1 MFGRI
6 LAVIQARNLEFL
18 RDRAALA
25 WNFALPL
32 FVVLG
37 FAFAYS
43 GNTLSTYKVG
53 VYGPHSATGFFA
65 TRYIRFVPVRHLDQ
79 GITWVGHQKLDMLVA
94 PGERRYWINDTSPK
108 GYLLAR
114 ILAGSEAKGQPYQ
127 PATVK
132 GQQIGY
138 VDWLIPGVLGLNM
151 MFSALFGVGY
161 VIVRY
166 RRNGVLKRLKA
177 TPLAAFEFLA
187 AQVLSRL
194 WLMLLVTSIIFFGL
208 KLLLGFPVAGSYFDL
223 LLIFVLGAACLISLG
238 MLVASRLRSEELAGG
253 LLNAITWPMMFLSGV
268 WFSLAGLNPW
278 MQKLALIFP
287 LTHIIDAARGVML
300 DGDSLAAIAPH
311 LFTLAGMTAFF
322 LALGAWSFRWE

>member
-1 MFGRI
+1 MFARI
-6 LAVIQARNLEFL
+6 FAVIQARNLEFL

-43 GNTLSTYKVG
+43 GNSLSTYKVG
-53 VYGPHSATGFFA
+53 VYGPHADSGFFA
-65 TRYIRFVPVRHLDQ
+65 TRYIRFVPVHTRDQ
-79 GITWVGHQKLDMLVA
+79 GIAWVGHQKLDMFVD
-94 PGERRYWINDTSPK
+94 PGDKRYWINDSSPK

-114 ILAGSEAKGQPYQ
+114 ILAGSETQAGEYRQ
-127 PATVK
+127 ATVQ
-132 GQQIGY
+132 GRQIGY
-138 VDWLIPGVLGLNM
+138 VDWLIPGVLGMNM

-194 WLMLLVTSIIFFGL
+194 WLMLIVTAIIFFGL
-208 KLLLGFPVAGSYFDL
+208 KLMLGFPVMGSYLDL
-223 LLIFVLGAACLISLG
+223 LLVFLLGSACLISLG
-238 MLVASRLRSEELAGG
+238 MLVAARLRSEELAGG

-278 MQKLALIFP
+278 MQKIALIFP
-287 LTHIIDAARGVML
+287 LTHIIHAARAIML
-300 DGDSLAAIAPH
+300 DGDGLAAIAPN
-311 LFTLAGMTAFF
+311 LITLAVMTAVF
-322 LALGAWSFRWE
+322 LAVGAWSFRWE

>member
-1 MFGRI
+1 MLARI
-6 LAVIQARNLEFL
+6 FAVIQARNLEFL

-43 GNTLSTYKVG
+43 GNSLSSYKVG
-53 VYGPHSATGFFA
+53 VYGPHAETGFFA
-65 TRYIRFVPVRHLDQ
+65 TRYIRFVPVKALDQ
-79 GITWVGHQKLDMLVA
+79 GVAWVGHQKLDMLID
-94 PGERRYWINDTSPK
+94 PGAKRYWINNSSPK

-114 ILAGSEAKGQPYQ
+114 ILAGSEAQAGSYHR
-127 PATVK
+127 AIVK
-132 GQQIGY
+132 GLQIGY
-138 VDWLIPGVLGLNM
+138 VDWLIPGVLGMNM

-187 AQVLSRL
+187 AQILSRL
-194 WLMLLVTSIIFFGL
+194 WLMLLVTAIIFFGL
-208 KLLLGFPVAGSYFDL
+208 KLMLGFPVAGSYFDL
-223 LLIFVLGAACLISLG
+223 LLVFLLGSACLISLG
-238 MLVASRLRSEELAGG
+238 MVVAARIRSEELAGG

-278 MQKLALIFP
+278 MQKFALIFP
-287 LTHIIDAARGVML
+287 LTHIIDAARAVML
-300 DGDSLAAIAPH
+300 DGDGLAAIAPN
-311 LFTLAGMTAFF
+311 LITLAVMTVVF
-322 LALGAWSFRWE
+322 LAIGAWSFRWE